1 MNILKIFLSAL
12 NYIVSALKPTSTI
25 IFKGVEETL
34 LSLTQ
39 ISRYSSRQLRDYHSK
54 NSEYDQEIPQSQ
66 TADKPTAT
74 QQS

>member
-1 MNILKIFLSAL
+1 MNILKIFMCAL
-12 NYIVSALKPTSTI
+12 NHIVSALKRTSII
-25 IFKGVEETL
+25 IFKGVEEARL
-34 LSLTQ
+34 PLTQ
-39 ISRYSSRQLRDYHSK
+39 ISRYSSRQLRNYHSK